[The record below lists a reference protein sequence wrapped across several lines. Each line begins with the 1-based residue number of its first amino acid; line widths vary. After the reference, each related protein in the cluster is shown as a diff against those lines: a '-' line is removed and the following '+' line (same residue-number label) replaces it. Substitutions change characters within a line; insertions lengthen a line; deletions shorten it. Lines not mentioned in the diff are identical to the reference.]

1 MNLEE
6 NGESFVTSNQKSIL
20 QQDDLGTF
28 QFESDEVEANSSGI
42 SIREIFKICQIN
54 FLWLPDLLIFA

>member
-54 FLWLPDLLIFA
+54 FLWLSDLLIFA